1 MDKEALYYLAWSQ
14 HNQAHVTRLGPY
26 QAAISTWTRFLNDHG
41 QQTDAIASGMTD
53 EAIQM
58 TAIALFDLS
67 NEPQS
72 GLKTIQ
78 ALSNAWQHGDH
89 HFEVYRALLQL
100 LSDHERNQET
110 IELADTMLRQW
121 PLSPHNP
128 TIHWMLIEKLTQ
140 DPSTHPD
147 RIDSELQVFSVR
159 FAPDSPWTK
168 ANRKQTNALI
178 LAKEQWAH
186 ITMDRAAS
194 QITAGWERDP
204 ANPLSGNRSSFRDAK
219 AHYTEAAAFLR
230 ALIEQQPDTLTSTPE
245 TYRTYAD
252 VLYRLGH
259 HHEALNALSA
269 LQQAGAMTPETW
281 SLQLRVLE
289 QQLPAQFGAIGALPA
304 GPEMAP
310 EFQRLI
316 QTIDVLASQR
326 PFQDIEWPFNAAL
339 VLHQHGQFQESRPR
353 WMDIIEN
360 PQWKDEPLRAKAAR
374 LVVESHILEGQ
385 LDRAQERASFFSEMD
400 FAEDS
405 VEAQERYFTLI
416 GNQSHLP
423 QAAVLQAQAN
433 RLERAH
439 DAQWRTK
446 AQEAVAAY
454 EAILNQKDRPQFRDW
469 EAARLSALALHRS
482 LGNSVEVRAHIDA
495 LLNEQPNHPQRVELR
510 RIIAESYM
518 AQLDY
523 DNAIIRL
530 EELYADLNRP
540 IRSMSLD
547 SFPCEP
553 LRGCGRDWGNINRRL
568 RTTNGSV
575 GTIRRIRKRATV
587 CSGLAD
593 CGNRSAPA
601 RPSPSTLGLSNRR
614 STPRPI
620 HGCMPICDWPPLSPM
635 EQTPSLG
642 PYRWKP
648 RTWSSKKN
656 STPITLHTD
665 CEITTKSIA

>member
-1 MDKEALYYLAWSQ
+1 
-14 HNQAHVTRLGPY
+14 
-26 QAAISTWTRFLNDHG
+26 
-41 QQTDAIASGMTD
+41 
-53 EAIQM
+53 
-58 TAIALFDLS
+58 
-67 NEPQS
+67 
-72 GLKTIQ
+72 
-78 ALSNAWQHGDH
+78 
-89 HFEVYRALLQL
+89 
-100 LSDHERNQET
+100 
-110 IELADTMLRQW
+110 MLRQW

-140 DPSTHPD
+140 DSSTHPD
-147 RIDSELQVFSVR
+147 RIDSELQAFSVR

-186 ITMDRAAS
+186 ITMERAAS

-353 WMDIIEN
+353 YGHHRN

-374 LVVESHILEGQ
+374 LVVESHVLEGQ
-385 LDRAQERASFFSEMD
+385 VDRAQERASFFSEMD

-405 VEAQERYFTLI
+405 VKCRTLFHAHRQSKSSTPSGRSTSASQSPGTRSRYTVA
-416 GNQSHLP
+416 NQGPGSRGRIRSHF
-423 QAAVLQAQAN
+423 
-433 RLERAH
+433 
-439 DAQWRTK
+439 
-446 AQEAVAAY
+446 
-454 EAILNQKDRPQFRDW
+454 NQKDSTVSRLGSRPT
-469 EAARLSALALHRS
+469 LCVGLAS
-482 LGNSVEVRAHIDA
+482 FLGNSVEVRAHIDA

-530 EELYADLNRP
+530 EELYADLQ
-540 IRSMSLD
+540 SADSKHESGLLSLRTAAW
-547 SFPCEP
+547 
-553 LRGCGRDWGNINRRL
+553 LRQGLGQHQQAAENYERFGRDNPTHPEAGDSMFWAGRL
-568 RTTNGSV
+568 WEQVSTDEAIAFYTRFIESPLNASADT
-575 GTIRRIRKRATV
+575 RMHAHLR
-587 CSGLAD
+587 LA
-593 CGNRSAPA
+593 A
-601 RPSPSTLGLSNRR
+601 
-614 STPRPI
+614 
-620 HGCMPICDWPPLSPM
+620 LSPM
-635 EQTPSLG
+635 EQTLSLG
-642 PYRWKP
+642 PIAGNRVPEPKELHPHHPAHGLRDHDQIVAIGKMDELLDFELGTEAAVGLRQAERKRLTDSFKKP
-648 RTWSSKKN
+648 PFLGSRN
-656 STPITLHTD
+656 PQF
-665 CEITTKSIA
+665 